1 MKKRYDCVKLVL
13 QQFFYSNYL
22 MKKTNGKQ
30 QANMIIITVVK
41 EQRIMSTG
49 SLRSKREVINEDTK
63 KLKNLEKMH
72 FKYI

>member
-1 MKKRYDCVKLVL
+1 
-13 QQFFYSNYL
+13 
-22 MKKTNGKQ
+22 MKKTNEKQ

>member
-22 MKKTNGKQ
+22 MKKTNEKQ

-41 EQRIMSTG
+41 EQRIMNTG

>member
-22 MKKTNGKQ
+22 MKKTNEKQ